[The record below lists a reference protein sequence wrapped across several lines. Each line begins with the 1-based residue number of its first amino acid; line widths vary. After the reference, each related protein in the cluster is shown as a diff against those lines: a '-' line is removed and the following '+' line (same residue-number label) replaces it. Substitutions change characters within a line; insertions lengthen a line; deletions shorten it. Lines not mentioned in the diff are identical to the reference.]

1 MLENNKIFR
10 HIEIDKEEELT
21 KTLNK
26 IFEEII
32 IKSIYITTI

>member
-1 MLENNKIFR
+1 MTENKKIFK

-26 IFEEII
+26 IFEER
-32 IKSIYITTI
+32 